1 LVALQPKENNEM
13 RTPYELR
20 LEESLGFLRSWAKGD
35 FVPKVA
41 VVLGSG
47 LSGVFPKDSFL
58 QSISYNDLP
67 GFKTAAVKGHSGS
80 LGLIEVSGIQV
91 AVLQGRVHGYEG
103 YDPGEVT
110 HNLRT
115 LVRWGAKHVVLT
127 NAAGCLIEDW
137 KIGEVMVIT
146 DHINATHQNP
156 IAGAFGSGFGE
167 RFVDMTNAYSKR
179 GVELAAHAL
188 AAAGG
193 AAYTGVYYGVAGPSY
208 ETPAEVRLF
217 RQQGAHAVGMSTVLE
232 TLAARQ
238 LGAQVM
244 GLSCLTNFAAGIKGE
259 TLAHED
265 VLATGASAQ
274 AIMATVLPQI
284 IPEFSKG

>member
-1 LVALQPKENNEM
+1 M

-20 LEESLGFLRSWAKGD
+20 LEESLGFLRSWAKGG
-35 FVPKVA
+35 FMPQVA

-47 LSGVFPKDSFL
+47 LSGVFPKESFT
-58 QSISYNDLP
+58 QSISFNDLP

-80 LGLIEVSGIQV
+80 LGLVEVAGIRV

-115 LVRWGAKHVVLT
+115 LIRWGARHVILT
-127 NAAGCLIEDW
+127 NAAGCLMEDW

-156 IAGAFGSGFGE
+156 IAGVFGSGFGQ
-167 RFVDMTNAYSKR
+167 RFVDMTEAYSKR
-179 GVELAAHAL
+179 GVDLATQAL

-193 AAYTGVYYGVAGPSY
+193 AAYTGVYYGVPGPSY

-238 LGAQVM
+238 LGAEVL
-244 GLSCLTNFAAGIKGE
+244 GLSCLTNFAAGIRSE
-259 TLAHED
+259 VLMHED

-274 AIMATVLPQI
+274 AMMAAVLPRI
-284 IPEFSKG
+284 IPAFSKQ